1 MGSTH
6 IVLVDDDP
14 RVLEVLVK
22 KLSRPGVTVHAVA
35 DGDELASLVADKEPS
50 LVILDVVLP
59 GRNGYQLCREL
70 RGDHPDLPIFLFSGK
85 SEPADRFWAEQVGA
99 TAFFEKPM
107 DLRRMIDRAGELVAR
122 LAGGDGERS

>member
-1 MGSTH
+1 MATH
-6 IVLVDDDP
+6 IVCVDDDP
-14 RVLEVLVK
+14 GVLEILRK
-22 KLSRPGVTVHAVA
+22 RLSRPNVTVHAVA
-35 DGDELASLVADKEPS
+35 DGDELAALVSDTEPA

-99 TAFFEKPM
+99 TEFFEKPM
-107 DLRRMIDRAGELVAR
+107 DLRKMIDRAAELVTR
-122 LAGGDGERS
+122 TGR